1 MAEGPAL
8 ILVYH
13 LSRWR
18 FRGIVRGRLRGL
30 RPLDT
35 VHGLAV
41 GPGSG
46 SLRPEAQGSK
56 ASRAK
61 RVEVID
67 DFLSEDVGIGKV
79 VGLFEACVSES
90 KDIEA
95 GLVPVDE
102 IVVIIGLPGSLGSRF
117 RPCGHAA
124 LAQKRFAAPFLPSTG
139 PHEYPRIPIHIAG
152 FKK

>member
-1 MAEGPAL
+1 MKNDDSLVNKPTQDFGPAA
-8 ILVYH
+8 VDP
-13 LSRWR
+13 WN
-18 FRGIVRGRLRGL
+18 RGGAFYFLEWALRTKKAMPHPLNLRGF
-30 RPLDT
+30 
-35 VHGLAV
+35 GLAV
-41 GPGSG
+41 GPGSR

-95 GLVPVDE
+95 G
-102 IVVIIGLPGSLGSRF
+102 
-117 RPCGHAA
+117 
-124 LAQKRFAAPFLPSTG
+124 
-139 PHEYPRIPIHIAG
+139 
-152 FKK
+152 